1 MFNALFIIWRESV
14 EALLVVGI
22 LHTWLKT
29 SGYVAQGGRYLWG
42 GVVAGLGLA
51 GALAGVMLVLE
62 SSLPEGALEY
72 FQVAMV
78 LVAAVLIVQMVFWMR
93 KHGRKLKSE
102 LEGEMAKTASSA
114 NWWGMFVVVMLAV
127 ARESAET
134 VVFLYGLGS
143 DIANTGLASFL
154 GVTAAGFGLAYL
166 TFWLLQQGGKY
177 LSWRLF
183 FRVTEVML
191 LLLAAA
197 LFMNGIEHLIS
208 MGYLPALVDPLWDSS
223 MLLDDMSPVGG
234 VVAALTGY
242 RAHPALMSL
251 LAYGMFW
258 LLMTGLMRWRQQQPA
273 A

>member
-42 GVVAGLGLA
+42 GVAAGLGLA

-183 FRVTEVML
+183 FRVTEIML
-191 LLLAAA
+191 LMLAGALLVT
-197 LFMNGIEHLIS
+197 GIDKMIG
-208 MGYLPALVDPLWDSS
+208 MGWLQAWSGSVWDTSA
-223 MLLDDMSPVGG
+223 LLDDSTRFGG
-234 VVAALTGY
+234 TVAALTGY
-242 RAHPALMSL
+242 RA
-251 LAYGMFW
+251 
-258 LLMTGLMRWRQQQPA
+258 QPA
-273 A
+273 VAMLVAYAGYWLVVLAGLKRLKR